1 MIGDSNLVFWSDQ
14 SMSGWAIGDH
24 DSGVVAMPPKPP
36 DRVGARVI
44 SDVNLKIYI
53 AIAEAVAPATASLL
67 FAVLGSENGTS
78 NWRVLR
84 SSRSRLAAFY
94 SQGYLVEM
102 SAMPLQ
108 PWGFLRLRC
117 TVATA
122 ALTGGRVNACLVVNP
137 QTERQGAVKP

>member
-36 DRVGARVI
+36 DKVGARVI

-53 AIAEAVAPATASLL
+53 AIAEAVAPVTATLL
-67 FAVLGSENGTS
+67 FAVLGSEDGAS

-84 SSRSRLAAFY
+84 TTRTMFAVSY
-94 SQGYLVEM
+94 TKGYLVEM

-117 TVATA
+117 SVGAA